1 MAPLAAETVNTAL
14 GPIEVERAG
23 EGPPVLV
30 VHGTPGGCDAGL
42 ELGRFLL
49 AEGFSLIAPS
59 RPGYLGTPLAGRESP
74 DQQAALLGA
83 LLDELGLDRVAL
95 LCWSG
100 GGPSSW
106 ALAASQPERVTALAA
121 AAAVSRPL
129 QQDVSFEER
138 FAMRTRFGN
147 WIARQ
152 MLKRSPESAI
162 GAALRSEGTLEH
174 RELDELTK
182 LVDDEPEMRDFV
194 LSLTMVVGT
203 FKSRRAGYDKDWHH
217 FAALATPDFA
227 SISAP
232 TLLIHGDAD
241 AEVDLEHSETAAVAI
256 PDAELLE
263 MARGTHVALWAHA
276 DSGIAKK
283 RVAAHLRR

>member
-1 MAPLAAETVNTAL
+1 MNTAL

-42 ELGRFLL
+42 ELGRFLI
-49 AEGFSLIAPS
+49 AEGFSVIAPS

-74 DQQAALLGA
+74 DQQGAVLGA

-152 MLKRSPESAI
+152 MLNRSPESAI
-162 GAALRSEGTLEH
+162 GAALRSQGTLEH
-174 RELDELTK
+174 RELDELTNV
-182 LVDDEPEMRDFV
+182 VDDDPEMRDFV
-194 LSLTMVVGT
+194 LSLTTMVGT
-203 FKSRRAGYDKDWHH
+203 FKPRRAGYDNDWRQ
-217 FAALATPDFA
+217 FAELVTPDFA
-227 SISAP
+227 AIAAP
-232 TLLIHGDAD
+232 TLLVHGDAD
-241 AEVDLEHSETAAVAI
+241 AEVGREHSETAAAAI
-256 PDAELLE
+256 AAAEFLE
-263 MARGTHVALWAHA
+263 MPRGTHVALWAHPDA
-276 DSGIAKK
+276 ATAKK